1 MYLILFVLCWI
12 YGLNVIVFFVLFNGY
27 GIIWLLFLVNVLVLE
42 DFVNVVWIRD
52 FEYIN
57 NWKYWMIK

>member
-27 GIIWLLFLVNVLVLE
+27 GIIWLLFLVNLLE